1 MTTQPVDNRARAAR
15 SRSTSFERFAGTC
28 AVLAGVAGF
37 LYAVAFVVLQNVLLS
52 GLFLMLGGLLS
63 TAVLVAVY
71 DRLRETDASFA
82 LWALLLGI
90 AGALGS
96 AVHGGYDLA
105 NAINPPPSIPDLPNP
120 LDPRGLLTFGVA
132 GAALF
137 VVAWLILRGGRF
149 PKGLGYIAY
158 LSAVLLVALYLG
170 RLVILEPTSPV
181 MVVLVLPAGVA
192 VATVKF
198 GTERCDFI
206 ISCQREAD

>member
-1 MTTQPVDNRARAAR
+1 MTTQPVDNGARAAR
-15 SRSTSFERFAGTC
+15 LRSTSFERFAGTC

-120 LDPRGLLTFGVA
+120 VDPRGLLTFGVA

-137 VVAWLILRGGRF
+137 IVGWLILRGEQF

-181 MVVLVLPAGVA
+181 ILVPALLNGFQVNPA
-192 VATVKF
+192 LYILLGLAF
-198 GTERCDFI
+198 LRGGG
-206 ISCQREAD
+206 S

>member
-1 MTTQPVDNRARAAR
+1 MTIQPMDNGAGAAR
-15 SRSTSFERFAGTC
+15 LRSTSFERFAGTC

-37 LYAVAFVVLQNVLLS
+37 LYAVAFVVLQNILLS

-63 TAVLVAVY
+63 TAVLAAVY
-71 DRLRETDASFA
+71 DRLRETDATFA

-120 LDPRGLLTFGVA
+120 VDPRGLLTFGVA

-137 VVAWLILRGGRF
+137 VVAWLIVRADGFRRDW
-149 PKGLGYIAY
+149 ATW
-158 LSAVLLVALYLG
+158 
-170 RLVILEPTSPV
+170 PTSR
-181 MVVLVLPAGVA
+181 G
-192 VATVKF
+192 
-198 GTERCDFI
+198 
-206 ISCQREAD
+206 SCS